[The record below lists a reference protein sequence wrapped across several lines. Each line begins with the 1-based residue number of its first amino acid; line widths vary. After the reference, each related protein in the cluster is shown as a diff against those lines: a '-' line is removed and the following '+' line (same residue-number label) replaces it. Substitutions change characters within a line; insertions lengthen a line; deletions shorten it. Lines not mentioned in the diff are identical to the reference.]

1 MDDKLKGAF
10 LRNVKTATGGMGN
23 PGAFDGPLP
32 EYFQG
37 KSDVAANNA
46 LLKMLTAGGMGAMAG
61 AVPEAS
67 PLLAPGA
74 GLSML
79 GAAGDLGHMG
89 DMQEGADMWRSTG
102 MPQRPKR

>member
-32 EYFQG
+32 EYFQD

-46 LLKMLTAGGMGAMAG
+46 LLKMLTGAGMGGLIAA
-61 AVPEAS
+61 APEAAI
-67 PLLAPGA
+67 PLAAGSTLSFGGA
-74 GLSML
+74 I
-79 GAAGDLGHMG
+79 GDLGEMG
-89 DMQEGADMWRSTG
+89 NMQEGADMWRSTG

>member
-32 EYFQG
+32 EYFQD
-37 KSDVAANNA
+37 KSNVANNNGLIKLLTGLGLGGAAVA
-46 LLKMLTAGGMGAMAG
+46 L
-61 AVPEAS
+61 PEAS
-67 PLLAPGA
+67 PLLGPGA
-74 GLSML
+74 GLSL
-79 GAAGDLGHMG
+79 AGAGMDLEEGG
-89 DMQEGADMWRSTG
+89 RMQEGADMWRSTG